1 MFIIQSDKYQL
12 DITFAQP
19 ILGGQPG
26 NDELAREYLEG
37 KMKKEMKQP
46 NKEAILEADAETVD
60 TQLEKGTTG
69 FYRDPIT
76 EKPILK
82 GYQIKGML
90 KECGEVLNGH
100 MGFKALRSKLDNLL
114 FVTPVNLPIENLPDG
129 KLAIIERPLRST
141 SPMGVPQTSIARSEC
156 IPEGG
161 KITCIVEI
169 VQSAKAKMTEE
180 FLRDL
185 LDYGTRKG
193 LLQWRNSGMYGGF
206 TYELKKL

>member
-1 MFIIQSDKYQL
+1 MIVSDKYQL
-12 DITFAQP
+12 GITFAQP

-37 KMKKEMKQP
+37 KMKKEMKQT
-46 NKEAILEADAETVD
+46 NATEILEADAETVN

-69 FYRDPIT
+69 FYRDPVT
-76 EKPILK
+76 KKPILK
-82 GYQIKGML
+82 GYQIKGMI

-100 MGFKALRSKLDNLL
+100 EGLKALRSKIDNLV
-114 FVTPVNLPIENLPDG
+114 FISPVNLPIENLPDG
-129 KLAIIERPLRST
+129 ELVIIERPLRSKT
-141 SPMGVPQTSIARSEC
+141 PDGIPQTSIARSEC

-161 KITCIVEI
+161 KITCTVEI
-169 VQSAKAKMTEE
+169 VQSTKTKITEE
-180 FLRDL
+180 ILRDL